1 VAGHFR
7 LATGSRRLL
16 PSRRWFGS
24 RTRNGFDLDLF
35 EGVRVGFDRERIPV
49 SVYLRRVVWNPNLV
63 ALAVRGLDDG
73 GIFAFGVSDAGSRQ
87 AEEEDY
93 DEMRVFWFHSLVCVG
108 FY

>member
-1 VAGHFR
+1 MGLISTFLRASG
-7 LATGSRRLL
+7 
-16 PSRRWFGS
+16 
-24 RTRNGFDLDLF
+24 LDLTVNEF
-35 EGVRVGFDRERIPV
+35 PFRFT
-49 SVYLRRVVWNPNLV
+49 SA
-63 ALAVRGLDDG
+63 ALCLDDG